1 MKKNIK
7 NIPKKPLR
15 DSFKGIWIP
24 RSVCLN
30 TDLTNTEQKLMGV
43 IYALSQ
49 TKESGKYGGCFATNS
64 YLATIMSTSKGSIAK
79 MLSDLRNKKQIKTV
93 ESQHSMNDKIRVLK
107 VINSI
112 KDFKEGFNV
121 D

>member
-24 RSVCLN
+24 RSICLN
-30 TDLTNTEQKLMGV
+30 TELTNTEQKLIGV
-43 IYALSQ
+43 VYALSQ
-49 TKESGKYGGCFATNS
+49 TKEAKKYGGCFATNS

-79 MLSDLRNKKQIKTV
+79 MLSDLRNKKQIKSI
-93 ESQHSMNDKIRVLK
+93 ESQHSMNDRMRVLK
-107 VINSI
+107 VINSA
-112 KDFKEGFNV
+112 KDFKEGFNT

>member
-24 RSVCLN
+24 RIVCLN
-30 TDLTNTEQKLMGV
+30 TNLTNTEQKLIGV
-43 IYALSQ
+43 IYALSR
-49 TKESGKYGGCFATNS
+49 TKESHKYGGCFATNS

-79 MLSDLRNKKQIKTV
+79 MLSDLRNKKQIQTV
-93 ESQHSMNDKIRVLK
+93 ESQHSMHSRIRVLK
-107 VINSI
+107 IINSTE
-112 KDFKEGFNV
+112 DFEEGFNR